1 MSVRLPYSLFQ
12 TFADQLAWNQL
23 DWKHSTFKT
32 IEISEKVNV
41 RVLRATWRPSD
52 ERLFLIHKGIFYL
65 EEDDLSYLVSFP
77 GIDHYSQSDYD
88 SGSGL
93 ITLSDIAYQAFEAFC
108 DLNKQTD
115 TSEFLLPACARGNQ
129 SFAFGHFISELLPD
143 LAAIQ
148 ELLPDIGDFTPK
160 VITYPLEEW
169 ASQLLHMFS
178 IASNLVSPLPQ
189 VCITS
194 FPTYTSYEIS
204 ARFYRNRNRGSSI
217 ASLLPSIDI
226 VGSNAHSLESL
237 VVLSRASA
245 GPSRPM
251 RWIDIDK
258 CVYSYCQK
266 SLGLQTSIVDPAL
279 HGPFAFRSKYLG
291 NTKTLFVS
299 APGSAVY
306 NVLYLTSCPI
316 LIALDAIP
324 LNEFWEGQLADLR
337 PYGNRIIFIAN
348 RLTNKIV
355 EWDKAF
361 SLHALPSQRYLNTIV
376 RYMAFFRIP
385 MSCERFIT
393 TCGNTYISLPLPHSF

>member
-12 TFADQLAWNQL
+12 TLADQLVWNDL
-23 DWKHSTFKT
+23 DREHSTCKT
-32 IEISEKVNV
+32 IEITEKVSV
-41 RVLRATWRPSD
+41 KVLRATWRPAD
-52 ERLFLIHKGIFYL
+52 ERLFLIHKGILYL
-65 EEDDLSYLVSFP
+65 EVDDLPHLMAFP
-77 GIDHYSQSDYD
+77 GIDHCSQSEND
-88 SGSGL
+88 SRSGFV
-93 ITLSDIAYQAFEAFC
+93 ILSDIAYRGYDSVS
-108 DLNKQTD
+108 DLNTRSGIK
-115 TSEFLLPACARGNQ
+115 EFLLPACARGNQ

-169 ASQLLHMFS
+169 ASQLLNMFS

-189 VCITS
+189 VCLTG

-204 ARFYRNRNRGSSI
+204 ARFYRNRNRDSSI
-217 ASLLPSIDI
+217 AGLLPSNDI

-245 GPSRPM
+245 GSSRPM

-266 SLGLQTSIVDPAL
+266 SPGLQASIVDPAVN
-279 HGPFAFRSKYLG
+279 GPFAFRSKYLG

-348 RLTNKIV
+348 RLTSKIV
-355 EWDKAF
+355 EWDKPF
-361 SLHALPSQRYLNTIV
+361 SLHALPDQRYLNAIV

-393 TCGNTYISLPLPHSF
+393 TCGNTYISLPLPPSF